1 MVIDGAMNAEMFL
14 ADVEQCLA
22 PTLRRADIVIMDNVN
37 LHKGAGVR
45 EAIEK
50 VGATL
55 SNGPNRQMPRCAAVN
70 SQGSPARRQD
80 ATCCRHSGAAAV
92 KRDWLA
98 AAHLPEMRTGS
109 PSEQTSDFC
118 WGCDRGVT
126 CVTCDL
132 IRRWLAGTPGAPPL
146 VGAGPV
152 AASSGIG
159 FYRRGTRPET

>member
-98 AAHLPEMRTGS
+98 AAHL
-109 PSEQTSDFC
+109 
-118 WGCDRGVT
+118 
-126 CVTCDL
+126 
-132 IRRWLAGTPGAPPL
+132 
-146 VGAGPV
+146 
-152 AASSGIG
+152 
-159 FYRRGTRPET
+159 RGTRRGILRHWLLSPWNSPGDLMGACPISGPEPILAV